1 MSYTNEA
8 TSVPEQSTSNNSVV
22 QLAASELPTN
32 PQTSDDSIVEIASGE
47 WVDPRQEVTGKHN
60 VDHGEQINK
69 WGKVQHSV
77 SIVRPDGSTVLVSAF
92 GAKAKKLDGLKL
104 GYTYTFKGILKT
116 KTEPY
121 QGKEKTSTFL
131 NL

>member
-1 MSYTNEA
+1 MTENTNA
-8 TSVPEQSTSNNSVV
+8 TSVSDQGALNIST

-47 WVDPRQEVTGKHN
+47 YEDPRQEVTGKHN
-60 VDHGEQINK
+60 GDHGEQINK
-69 WGKVQHSV
+69 WGKMQHSI
-77 SIVRPDGSTVLVSAF
+77 SILLPDGSTMLVSAF
-92 GAKAKKLDGLKL
+92 GPKAKKLENLKP
-104 GYTYTFKGILKT
+104 GYTYTFRGILKT

-121 QGKEKTSTFL
+121 QGKEKTSQFL

>member
-1 MSYTNEA
+1 MNIEENT
-8 TSVPEQSTSNNSVV
+8 TGVPEQDTLTNSGE
-22 QLAASELPTN
+22 LAIQHGGSSVPRT
-32 PQTSDDSIVEIASGE
+32 DDSIVEIASGPYE
-47 WVDPRQEVTGKHN
+47 DPRQEVTGKHN

-69 WGKVQHSV
+69 WGKQQR
-77 SIVRPDGSTVLVSAF
+77 SITIVLPDGSNVLVSAF
-92 GAKAKKLDGLKL
+92 GTKAKKLDGLKL